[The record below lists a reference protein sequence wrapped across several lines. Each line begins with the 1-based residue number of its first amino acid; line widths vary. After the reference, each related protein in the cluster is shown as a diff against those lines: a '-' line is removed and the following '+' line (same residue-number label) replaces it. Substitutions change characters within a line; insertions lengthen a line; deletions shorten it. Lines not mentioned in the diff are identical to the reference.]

1 MFSFRQTLPIYLI
14 NKKMAKKDGILTRAK
29 HFYSKSLCHC
39 DQSNSVV
46 ECTVLQKNQLP
57 KNDNTIISSSKNID
71 NGGADIQDLMRLISM
86 RKGGS
91 GGARVDVDSEGNLVW
106 RKPVAAVGLS
116 YGGGV
121 GRIGRIDED
130 KPCCFS
136 EADVHKLWN
145 SRSVNSNSIHRR
157 GLVINY

>member
-1 MFSFRQTLPIYLI
+1 
-14 NKKMAKKDGILTRAK
+14 MAKKNGILTRAK
-29 HFYSKSLCHC
+29 HIYSKTLCHC
-39 DQSNSVV
+39 DQRNSVV
-46 ECTVLQKNQLP
+46 ECTVLQKNPLP
-57 KNDNTIISSSKNID
+57 ENDNKIISSSKNID
-71 NGGADIQDLMRLISM
+71 NGGADIQDLMRMISM
-86 RKGGS
+86 RKGGGGG

-106 RKPVAAVGLS
+106 RKPAAAVGLS
-116 YGGGV
+116 YGAGV
-121 GRIGRIDED
+121 GRIGRIDEE